1 MKALSHRFLL
11 CVLVLASALCLA
23 GSALAQTEVSF
34 VRGQQTEVFSENDV
48 RLYLTGEVDDSG
60 MMWLAL
66 SAVIENHTSRNI
78 SVSYTGVCNGWSVD
92 QCVMGGSGSAVRK
105 GAKGKSYLW
114 LLYDQLD
121 LKRFSDLQDLTLD
134 FIISDSD
141 TQEELFRV
149 TDVSILFGSSG
160 QSSGGASSASQE
172 QSAAPAAPVLEY
184 YDECPIL
191 PRPECLCDVYQ
202 SGRSSSSVNGK
213 LSSVTYRYSL
223 RNQGDSLSG
232 AFSAY
237 VEALRQEGFTVSLSG
252 TAAVISSDGKRLGTF
267 TQSASQLEM
276 DLIPGNEGLTAGP
289 SGTDAAAALSDQGD
303 KRISL
308 GDTITTK
315 TCTLKLESVDTG
327 DKIYS
332 YGRKKASGIYFQM
345 EPVKSGQTFLYV
357 YGTFTNTGSA
367 PVDIRHI
374 YATMTLD
381 GQYVYD
387 ADVCGVTDGGADF
400 INYVSPR
407 ETVGVYIYA
416 ELPPSMARPESATL
430 RLGFTDSF
438 DPLFISSGLP
448 DFSRCSET
456 YMLALGNG
464 ASSGVS
470 GLPLNTAS
478 PAPAAKKSM
487 TAVTVATP
495 TPGPTATPRPAP
507 PASQSLSG
515 GSSAATPR
523 PTAKPTPTPRPTDTP
538 KAGPAVGDTVVF
550 GSYEQDGNTK
560 NGKEPLE
567 WMILDIDGDKALLI
581 TAKVVDYVK
590 NTDSKT
596 VLWSKCAVRTWM
608 NDKFYKA
615 AFSSAERKAILTTQV
630 HTPQNPYY
638 LRGGCDTKDRLFSLS
653 MEEVIQYFETS
664 GKIGD
669 EFITVTDPRA
679 LTEATP
685 VALQKAVKQG
695 ECTAFDTHL
704 SWLLRDT
711 GDTYCMVNIFIYG
724 NDPDDAML
732 NYMGDFMWDGVRPAM
747 WVKLSALPQ

>member
-11 CVLVLASALCLA
+11 CVLVLVSALCLA
-23 GSALAQTEVSF
+23 GSALAQTEVDF
-34 VRGQQTEVFSENDV
+34 VRGQQTEVFNENDV

-60 MMWLAL
+60 MMWLAFN
-66 SAVIENHTSRNI
+66 AVIENHTSRNI
-78 SVSYTGVCNGWSVD
+78 SVAYTGVCNGWSVD
-92 QCVMGGSGSAVRK
+92 QCVMGGSSSAVRK
-105 GAKGKSYLW
+105 VAKGKSYLW

-149 TDVSILFGSSG
+149 TDVSFRFGGSG
-160 QSSGGASSASQE
+160 QSSGGAQSAGQE

-202 SGRSSSSVNGK
+202 SGMSSSSVNGR

-252 TAAVISSDGKRLGTF
+252 SAAVISSGGEKLGTF
-267 TQSASQLEM
+267 TQAASQLEM

-289 SGTDAAAALSDQGD
+289 SGSAAVALSDQGD

-308 GDTITTK
+308 GDTINAK
-315 TCTLKLESVDTG
+315 TCTLKLESADTG
-327 DKIYS
+327 DRIYS
-332 YGRKKASGIYFQM
+332 YGRKKANGIYFQM

-357 YGTFTNTGSA
+357 YGTFTNTGTT
-367 PVDIRHI
+367 PVDIRRI

-400 INYVSPR
+400 INYVSPQ

-416 ELPPSMARPESATL
+416 ELPQSMARPDSATL

-438 DPLFISSGLP
+438 DPLFISGNLP

-464 ASSGVS
+464 TSSGS
-470 GLPLNTAS
+470 PLSTAS
-478 PAPAAKKSM
+478 PAPAGKKSM

-495 TPGPTATPRPAP
+495 TPGPTASPAP
-507 PASQSLSG
+507 AGKKSMTAVTVATPTPG
-515 GSSAATPR
+515 PTTTPR
-523 PTAKPTPTPRPTDTP
+523 PTATP

-550 GSYEQDGNTK
+550 GAYEQDGNTK

-608 NDKFYKA
+608 NDTFYKG
-615 AFSSAERKAILTTQV
+615 AFSSADRKAILTTQV
-630 HTPQNPYY
+630 HTPENPYY

-653 MEEVIQYFETS
+653 MEEVIQYFETR

-669 EFITVTDPRA
+669 EFITITDPRA

-685 VALQKAVKQG
+685 AALQKALKQG
-695 ECTAFDTHL
+695 DCTAFDTHL

-711 GDTYCMVNIFIYG
+711 GDTYCMADVFIYG
-724 NDPDDAML
+724 TDPDDAML
-732 NYMGDFMWDGVRPAM
+732 NYMGDYMWDGVRPAM

>member
-11 CVLVLASALCLA
+11 CVLVLVSALFLA
-23 GSALAQTEVSF
+23 GSALAQTEVDF
-34 VRGQQTEVFSENDV
+34 VRGQQTEVFNENDV

-60 MMWLAL
+60 MMWLAFN
-66 SAVIENHTSRNI
+66 AVIENHTSRNM
-78 SVSYTGVCNGWSVD
+78 SVD
-92 QCVMGGSGSAVRK
+92 QCVMGGNGSAVRK

-149 TDVSILFGSSG
+149 TDVSFRFGGNG
-160 QSSGGASSASQE
+160 QSVGQE

-202 SGRSSSSVNGK
+202 SGMSSSSVNGR

-252 TAAVISSDGKRLGTF
+252 SAAVISSGGEKLGTF
-267 TQSASQLEM
+267 TQAASQLEM
-276 DLIPGNEGLTAGP
+276 DLIPGNEGLTAVP
-289 SGTDAAAALSDQGD
+289 SGSAAAALSDQGD

-308 GDTITTK
+308 GDTITAK
-315 TCTLKLESVDTG
+315 TCTLKLESADTG
-327 DKIYS
+327 DRIYS
-332 YGRKKASGIYFQM
+332 YGRKKANGIYFQM

-357 YGTFTNTGSA
+357 YGTFTNTGTT
-367 PVDIRHI
+367 PVDIRRI

-416 ELPPSMARPESATL
+416 ELPQSMARPDSATL

-438 DPLFISSGLP
+438 DPLFISGNLP

-464 ASSGVS
+464 TSSGS
-470 GLPLNTAS
+470 PLSTAS
-478 PAPAAKKSM
+478 PAPAGKKSM

-495 TPGPTATPRPAP
+495 TPGP
-507 PASQSLSG
+507 
-515 GSSAATPR
+515 AATPR
-523 PTAKPTPTPRPTDTP
+523 PTATP

-550 GSYEQDGNTK
+550 GAYEQDGNTK

-608 NDKFYKA
+608 NDTFYKG
-615 AFSSAERKAILTTQV
+615 AFSSADRKAILTTQV
-630 HTPQNPYY
+630 HTPENPYY

-653 MEEVIQYFETS
+653 MEEVIQYFETR

-669 EFITVTDPRA
+669 EFITITDPRA

-685 VALQKAVKQG
+685 AALQKALKQG
-695 ECTAFDTHL
+695 DCTAFDTHL

-711 GDTYCMVNIFIYG
+711 GDTYCMADVFIYG
-724 NDPDDAML
+724 TDPDDAML
-732 NYMGDFMWDGVRPAM
+732 NYTGDYMWDGVRPAM

>member
-1 MKALSHRFLL
+1 M
-11 CVLVLASALCLA
+11 
-23 GSALAQTEVSF
+23 
-34 VRGQQTEVFSENDV
+34 
-48 RLYLTGEVDDSG
+48 
-60 MMWLAL
+60 
-66 SAVIENHTSRNI
+66 
-78 SVSYTGVCNGWSVD
+78 
-92 QCVMGGSGSAVRK
+92 
-105 GAKGKSYLW
+105 
-114 LLYDQLD
+114 
-121 LKRFSDLQDLTLD
+121 TLD

-149 TDVSILFGSSG
+149 TDVSFRFGGSG
-160 QSSGGASSASQE
+160 QSSGGAQSAGQE

-202 SGRSSSSVNGK
+202 SGMSSSSVNGR

-252 TAAVISSDGKRLGTF
+252 SAAVISSGGEKLGTF
-267 TQSASQLEM
+267 TQAASQLEM

-289 SGTDAAAALSDQGD
+289 SGSAAVALSDQGD

-308 GDTITTK
+308 GDTINAK
-315 TCTLKLESVDTG
+315 TCTLKLESADTG
-327 DKIYS
+327 DRIYS
-332 YGRKKASGIYFQM
+332 YGRKKANGIYFQM

-357 YGTFTNTGSA
+357 YGTFTNTGTT
-367 PVDIRHI
+367 PVDIRRI

-400 INYVSPR
+400 INYVSPQ

-416 ELPPSMARPESATL
+416 ELPQSMARPESATL

-438 DPLFISSGLP
+438 DPLFISGNLP

-464 ASSGVS
+464 TSSGS
-470 GLPLNTAS
+470 PLSTAS
-478 PAPAAKKSM
+478 PAPAGKKSM

-495 TPGPTATPRPAP
+495 TPGPTATPRP
-507 PASQSLSG
+507 
-515 GSSAATPR
+515 
-523 PTAKPTPTPRPTDTP
+523 TATP

-550 GSYEQDGNTK
+550 GTYEQDGNTK

-608 NDKFYKA
+608 NDKFYKG

-630 HTPQNPYY
+630 HTPENPYY

-653 MEEVIQYFETS
+653 MEEVIQYFETR

-669 EFITVTDPRA
+669 EFITITDPRA

-685 VALQKAVKQG
+685 AALQKALKQG
-695 ECTAFDTHL
+695 DCTAFDTHL

-711 GDTYCMVNIFIYG
+711 GDTYCMADIFIYG
-724 NDPDDAML
+724 TDPDDAML
-732 NYMGDFMWDGVRPAM
+732 NYTGDYMWDGVRPAM
-747 WVKLSALPQ
+747 WVNLSALPQ

>member
-11 CVLVLASALCLA
+11 CVLVLVSALFLA
-23 GSALAQTEVSF
+23 GSALAQTEVDF
-34 VRGQQTEVFSENDV
+34 VRGQQTEVFNENDV

-60 MMWLAL
+60 MMWLAFN
-66 SAVIENHTSRNI
+66 AVIENHTSRNI
-78 SVSYTGVCNGWSVD
+78 SVAYTGVCNGWSVD
-92 QCVMGGSGSAVRK
+92 QCVMGGNGSAVRK

-149 TDVSILFGSSG
+149 TDVSFRFGGNG
-160 QSSGGASSASQE
+160 QSVGQE

-202 SGRSSSSVNGK
+202 SGMSSSSVNGR

-252 TAAVISSDGKRLGTF
+252 SAAVISSSGEKLGTF
-267 TQSASQLEM
+267 TQAASQLEM
-276 DLIPGNEGLTAGP
+276 DLIPGNEGLTAVP
-289 SGTDAAAALSDQGD
+289 SGSAAAALSDQGD

-308 GDTITTK
+308 GDTITAK
-315 TCTLKLESVDTG
+315 TCTLKLESADTG
-327 DKIYS
+327 DRIYS
-332 YGRKKASGIYFQM
+332 YGRKKANGIYFQM

-357 YGTFTNTGSA
+357 YGTFTNTGTT
-367 PVDIRHI
+367 PVDIRRI

-416 ELPPSMARPESATL
+416 ELPQSMARPDSATL

-438 DPLFISSGLP
+438 DPLFISGNLP

-464 ASSGVS
+464 TSSGS
-470 GLPLNTAS
+470 PLSTAS
-478 PAPAAKKSM
+478 PAPAGKKSM

-495 TPGPTATPRPAP
+495 TPGPT
-507 PASQSLSG
+507 S
-515 GSSAATPR
+515 TPR
-523 PTAKPTPTPRPTDTP
+523 PTATP

-550 GSYEQDGNTK
+550 GAYEQDGNTK

-608 NDKFYKA
+608 NDTFYKG
-615 AFSSAERKAILTTQV
+615 AFSSADRKAILTTQV
-630 HTPQNPYY
+630 HTPENPYY

-653 MEEVIQYFETS
+653 MEEVIQYFETR

-669 EFITVTDPRA
+669 EFITITDPRA

-685 VALQKAVKQG
+685 AALQKALKQG
-695 ECTAFDTHL
+695 DCTAFDTHL

-711 GDTYCMVNIFIYG
+711 GDTYCMADVFIYG
-724 NDPDDAML
+724 TDPDDAML
-732 NYMGDFMWDGVRPAM
+732 NYTGDYMWDGVRPAM

>member
-11 CVLVLASALCLA
+11 CVLVLVSALFLA
-23 GSALAQTEVSF
+23 GSALAQTEVDF
-34 VRGQQTEVFSENDV
+34 VRGQQTEVFNENDV

-60 MMWLAL
+60 MMWLAFN
-66 SAVIENHTSRNI
+66 AVIENHTSRNI
-78 SVSYTGVCNGWSVD
+78 SVAYTGVCNGWSVD
-92 QCVMGGSGSAVRK
+92 QCVMGGNGSAVRK

-149 TDVSILFGSSG
+149 TDVSFRFGGNG
-160 QSSGGASSASQE
+160 QSVGQE

-202 SGRSSSSVNGK
+202 SGMSSSSVNGR

-252 TAAVISSDGKRLGTF
+252 SAAVISSSGEKLGTF
-267 TQSASQLEM
+267 TQAASQLEM
-276 DLIPGNEGLTAGP
+276 DLIPGNEGLTAVP
-289 SGTDAAAALSDQGD
+289 SGSAAAALSDQGD

-308 GDTITTK
+308 GDTITAK
-315 TCTLKLESVDTG
+315 TCTLKLESADTG
-327 DKIYS
+327 DRIYS
-332 YGRKKASGIYFQM
+332 YGRKKANGIYFQM

-357 YGTFTNTGSA
+357 YGTFTNTGTT
-367 PVDIRHI
+367 PVDIRRI

-416 ELPPSMARPESATL
+416 ELPQSMARPDSATL

-438 DPLFISSGLP
+438 DPLFISGNLP

-464 ASSGVS
+464 TSSGS
-470 GLPLNTAS
+470 PLSTAS
-478 PAPAAKKSM
+478 PAPAGKKSM

-495 TPGPTATPRPAP
+495 TPGP
-507 PASQSLSG
+507 
-515 GSSAATPR
+515 AATPR
-523 PTAKPTPTPRPTDTP
+523 PTATP

-550 GSYEQDGNTK
+550 GAYEQDGNTK

-608 NDKFYKA
+608 NDTFYKG
-615 AFSSAERKAILTTQV
+615 AFSSADRKAILTTQV
-630 HTPQNPYY
+630 HTPENPYY

-653 MEEVIQYFETS
+653 MEEVIQYFETR

-669 EFITVTDPRA
+669 EFITITDPRA

-685 VALQKAVKQG
+685 AALQKALKQG
-695 ECTAFDTHL
+695 DCTAFDTHL

-711 GDTYCMVNIFIYG
+711 GDTYCMADVFIYG
-724 NDPDDAML
+724 TDPDDAML
-732 NYMGDFMWDGVRPAM
+732 NYTGDYMWDGVRPAM

>member
-11 CVLVLASALCLA
+11 CVLVLVSALFLA
-23 GSALAQTEVSF
+23 GSALAQTEVDF
-34 VRGQQTEVFSENDV
+34 VRGQQTEVFNENDV

-60 MMWLAL
+60 MMWLAFN
-66 SAVIENHTSRNI
+66 AVIENHTSRNI
-78 SVSYTGVCNGWSVD
+78 SVAYTGVCNGWSVD
-92 QCVMGGSGSAVRK
+92 QCVMGGNGSAVRK

-149 TDVSILFGSSG
+149 TDVSFRFGGNG
-160 QSSGGASSASQE
+160 QSVGQE

-202 SGRSSSSVNGK
+202 SGMSSSSVNGR

-252 TAAVISSDGKRLGTF
+252 SAAVISSSGEKLGTF
-267 TQSASQLEM
+267 TQAASQLEM
-276 DLIPGNEGLTAGP
+276 DLIPGNEGLTAVP
-289 SGTDAAAALSDQGD
+289 SGSAAAALSDQGD

-308 GDTITTK
+308 GDTITAK
-315 TCTLKLESVDTG
+315 TCTLKLESADTG
-327 DKIYS
+327 DRIYS
-332 YGRKKASGIYFQM
+332 YGRKKANGIYFQM

-357 YGTFTNTGSA
+357 YGTFTNTGTT
-367 PVDIRHI
+367 PVDIRRI

-416 ELPPSMARPESATL
+416 ELPQSMARPDSATL

-438 DPLFISSGLP
+438 DPLFISGNLP

-464 ASSGVS
+464 TSSGS
-470 GLPLNTAS
+470 PLSTAS
-478 PAPAAKKSM
+478 PAPAGKKSM

-495 TPGPTATPRPAP
+495 TPGP
-507 PASQSLSG
+507 
-515 GSSAATPR
+515 AATPR
-523 PTAKPTPTPRPTDTP
+523 PTATP

-550 GSYEQDGNTK
+550 GAYEQDGNTK

-608 NDKFYKA
+608 NDTFYKG
-615 AFSSAERKAILTTQV
+615 AFSSADRKAILTTQV
-630 HTPQNPYY
+630 HTPENPYY

-653 MEEVIQYFETS
+653 MEEVIQYFETR

-669 EFITVTDPRA
+669 EFITITDPRA

-685 VALQKAVKQG
+685 AALQKALKQG
-695 ECTAFDTHL
+695 DCTAFDTHL

-711 GDTYCMVNIFIYG
+711 GDTYCMADVFIYG
-724 NDPDDAML
+724 TDPDDAML
-732 NYMGDFMWDGVRPAM
+732 NYMGDYMWDGVRPAM

>member
-11 CVLVLASALCLA
+11 CVLVLVSALFLA
-23 GSALAQTEVSF
+23 GSALAQTEVDF
-34 VRGQQTEVFSENDV
+34 VRGQQTEVFNENDV

-60 MMWLAL
+60 MMWLAFN
-66 SAVIENHTSRNI
+66 AVIENHTSRNI
-78 SVSYTGVCNGWSVD
+78 SVAYTGVCNGWSVD
-92 QCVMGGSGSAVRK
+92 QCVMGGNGSAVRK

-149 TDVSILFGSSG
+149 TDVSFRFGGNG
-160 QSSGGASSASQE
+160 QSVGQE

-202 SGRSSSSVNGK
+202 SGMSSSSVNGR

-252 TAAVISSDGKRLGTF
+252 SAAVISSSGEKLGTF
-267 TQSASQLEM
+267 TQAASQLEM
-276 DLIPGNEGLTAGP
+276 DLIPGNEGLTAVP
-289 SGTDAAAALSDQGD
+289 SGSAAAALSDQGD

-308 GDTITTK
+308 GDTITAK
-315 TCTLKLESVDTG
+315 TCTLKLESADTG
-327 DKIYS
+327 DRIYS
-332 YGRKKASGIYFQM
+332 YGRKKANGIYFQM

-357 YGTFTNTGSA
+357 YGTFTNTGTT
-367 PVDIRHI
+367 PVDIRRI

-416 ELPPSMARPESATL
+416 ELPQSMARPDSATL

-438 DPLFISSGLP
+438 DPLFISGNLP

-464 ASSGVS
+464 TSSGS
-470 GLPLNTAS
+470 PLSTAS
-478 PAPAAKKSM
+478 PAPAGKKSM

-495 TPGPTATPRPAP
+495 TPGP
-507 PASQSLSG
+507 
-515 GSSAATPR
+515 AATPR
-523 PTAKPTPTPRPTDTP
+523 PTATP

-550 GSYEQDGNTK
+550 GAYEQDGNTK

-581 TAKVVDYVK
+581 TAKVVDYLK

-608 NDKFYKA
+608 NDTFYKG
-615 AFSSAERKAILTTQV
+615 AFSSADRKAILTTQV
-630 HTPQNPYY
+630 HTPENPYY

-653 MEEVIQYFETS
+653 MEEVIQYFETR

-669 EFITVTDPRA
+669 EFITITDPRA

-685 VALQKAVKQG
+685 AALQKALKQG
-695 ECTAFDTHL
+695 DCTAFDTHL

-711 GDTYCMVNIFIYG
+711 GDTYCMADVFIYG
-724 NDPDDAML
+724 TDPDDAML
-732 NYMGDFMWDGVRPAM
+732 NYTGDYMWDGVRPAM

>member
-11 CVLVLASALCLA
+11 CVLVLVSALFLA
-23 GSALAQTEVSF
+23 GSALAQTEVDF
-34 VRGQQTEVFSENDV
+34 VRGQQTEVFNENDV

-60 MMWLAL
+60 MMWLAFN
-66 SAVIENHTSRNI
+66 AVIENHTSRNI
-78 SVSYTGVCNGWSVD
+78 SVAYTGVCNGWSVD
-92 QCVMGGSGSAVRK
+92 QCVMGGNGSAVRK

-149 TDVSILFGSSG
+149 TDVSFRFGGNG
-160 QSSGGASSASQE
+160 QSVGQE

-202 SGRSSSSVNGK
+202 SGMSSSSVNGR

-252 TAAVISSDGKRLGTF
+252 SAAVISSSGEKLGTF
-267 TQSASQLEM
+267 TQAASQLEM

-289 SGTDAAAALSDQGD
+289 SGSAAAALSDQGD

-308 GDTITTK
+308 GDTITAK
-315 TCTLKLESVDTG
+315 TCTLKLESADTG
-327 DKIYS
+327 DRIYS
-332 YGRKKASGIYFQM
+332 YGRKKANGIYFQM

-357 YGTFTNTGSA
+357 YGTFTNTGTT
-367 PVDIRHI
+367 PVDIRRI

-387 ADVCGVTDGGADF
+387 ADVCGVTDGGADY

-416 ELPPSMARPESATL
+416 ELPQSMARPDSATL

-438 DPLFISSGLP
+438 DPLFISGNLP

-464 ASSGVS
+464 TSSGS
-470 GLPLNTAS
+470 PLSTAS
-478 PAPAAKKSM
+478 PAPAGKKSM

-495 TPGPTATPRPAP
+495 TPGP
-507 PASQSLSG
+507 
-515 GSSAATPR
+515 AATPR
-523 PTAKPTPTPRPTDTP
+523 PTATP

-550 GSYEQDGNTK
+550 GAYEQDGNTK

-567 WMILDIDGDKALLI
+567 WMILEIDGDKALLI

-608 NDKFYKA
+608 NDTFYKG
-615 AFSSAERKAILTTQV
+615 AFSSADRKAILTTQV
-630 HTPQNPYY
+630 HTPENTYY

-653 MEEVIQYFETS
+653 MEEVIQYFETR

-669 EFITVTDPRA
+669 EFITITDPRA

-685 VALQKAVKQG
+685 AALQKALKQG
-695 ECTAFDTHL
+695 DCTAFDTHL

-711 GDTYCMVNIFIYG
+711 GDTYCMADVFIYG
-724 NDPDDAML
+724 TDPDDAML
-732 NYMGDFMWDGVRPAM
+732 NYTGDYMWDGVRPAM

>member
-11 CVLVLASALCLA
+11 CVLVLVSALFLA
-23 GSALAQTEVSF
+23 GSALAQTEVDF
-34 VRGQQTEVFSENDV
+34 VRGQQTEVFNENDV

-60 MMWLAL
+60 MMWLAFN
-66 SAVIENHTSRNI
+66 AVIENHTSRNI
-78 SVSYTGVCNGWSVD
+78 SVAYTGVCNGWSVD
-92 QCVMGGSGSAVRK
+92 QCVMGGNGSAVRK

-149 TDVSILFGSSG
+149 TDVSFRFGGNG
-160 QSSGGASSASQE
+160 QSVGQE

-202 SGRSSSSVNGK
+202 SGMSSSSVNGR

-252 TAAVISSDGKRLGTF
+252 SAAVISSGGEKLGTF
-267 TQSASQLEM
+267 TQAASQLEM
-276 DLIPGNEGLTAGP
+276 DLIPGNEGLTAVP
-289 SGTDAAAALSDQGD
+289 SGSAAAALSDQGD

-308 GDTITTK
+308 GDTITAK
-315 TCTLKLESVDTG
+315 TCTLKLESADTG
-327 DKIYS
+327 DRIYS
-332 YGRKKASGIYFQM
+332 YGRKKANGIYFQM

-357 YGTFTNTGSA
+357 YGTFTNTGTT
-367 PVDIRHI
+367 PVDIRRI

-416 ELPPSMARPESATL
+416 ELPQSMARPDSATL

-438 DPLFISSGLP
+438 DPLFISGNLP

-464 ASSGVS
+464 TSSGS
-470 GLPLNTAS
+470 PLSTAS
-478 PAPAAKKSM
+478 PAPAGKKSM

-495 TPGPTATPRPAP
+495 THGPTT
-507 PASQSLSG
+507 
-515 GSSAATPR
+515 TPR
-523 PTAKPTPTPRPTDTP
+523 PTATP

-550 GSYEQDGNTK
+550 GAYEQDGNTK

-608 NDKFYKA
+608 NDTFYKG
-615 AFSSAERKAILTTQV
+615 AFSSADRKAILTTQV
-630 HTPQNPYY
+630 HTPENPYY

-653 MEEVIQYFETS
+653 MEEVIQYFETR

-669 EFITVTDPRA
+669 EFITITDPRA

-685 VALQKAVKQG
+685 AALQKALKQG
-695 ECTAFDTHL
+695 DCTAFDTHL

-711 GDTYCMVNIFIYG
+711 GDTYCMADVFIYG
-724 NDPDDAML
+724 TDPDDAML
-732 NYMGDFMWDGVRPAM
+732 NYMGDYMWDGVRPAM

>member
-11 CVLVLASALCLA
+11 CVLVLVSALFLA
-23 GSALAQTEVSF
+23 GSALAQTEVDF
-34 VRGQQTEVFSENDV
+34 VRGQQTEVFNENDV

-60 MMWLAL
+60 MMWLAFN
-66 SAVIENHTSRNI
+66 AVIENHTSRNI
-78 SVSYTGVCNGWSVD
+78 SVAYTGVCNGWSVD
-92 QCVMGGSGSAVRK
+92 QCVMGGNGSAVRK

-149 TDVSILFGSSG
+149 TDVSFRFGGNG
-160 QSSGGASSASQE
+160 QSVGQE

-202 SGRSSSSVNGK
+202 SGMSSSSVNGR

-252 TAAVISSDGKRLGTF
+252 SAAVISSSGEKLGTF
-267 TQSASQLEM
+267 TQAASQLEM
-276 DLIPGNEGLTAGP
+276 DLIPGNEGLTAVP
-289 SGTDAAAALSDQGD
+289 SGSAAAALSDQGD

-308 GDTITTK
+308 GDTITAK
-315 TCTLKLESVDTG
+315 TCTLKLESADTG
-327 DKIYS
+327 DRIYS
-332 YGRKKASGIYFQM
+332 YGRKKANGIYFQM

-357 YGTFTNTGSA
+357 YGTFTNTGTT
-367 PVDIRHI
+367 PVDIRRI

-400 INYVSPR
+400 INYVSPQ

-416 ELPPSMARPESATL
+416 ELPQSMARPDSATL

-438 DPLFISSGLP
+438 DPLFISGNLP

-464 ASSGVS
+464 TSSGS
-470 GLPLNTAS
+470 PLSTAS
-478 PAPAAKKSM
+478 PAPAGQKSM

-495 TPGPTATPRPAP
+495 TPGP
-507 PASQSLSG
+507 
-515 GSSAATPR
+515 AATPR
-523 PTAKPTPTPRPTDTP
+523 PTATP

-550 GSYEQDGNTK
+550 GAYEQDGNTK

-608 NDKFYKA
+608 NDTFYKG
-615 AFSSAERKAILTTQV
+615 AFSSADRKAILTTQV
-630 HTPQNPYY
+630 HTPENPYY

-653 MEEVIQYFETS
+653 MEEVIQYFETR

-669 EFITVTDPRA
+669 EFITITDPRA

-685 VALQKAVKQG
+685 AALQKALKQG
-695 ECTAFDTHL
+695 DCTAFDTHL

-711 GDTYCMVNIFIYG
+711 GDTYCMADVFIYG
-724 NDPDDAML
+724 TDPDDAML
-732 NYMGDFMWDGVRPAM
+732 NYMGDYMWDGVRPAM

>member
-1 MKALSHRFLL
+1 
-11 CVLVLASALCLA
+11 
-23 GSALAQTEVSF
+23 
-34 VRGQQTEVFSENDV
+34 
-48 RLYLTGEVDDSG
+48 
-60 MMWLAL
+60 
-66 SAVIENHTSRNI
+66 
-78 SVSYTGVCNGWSVD
+78 
-92 QCVMGGSGSAVRK
+92 MGGNGSAVRK

-149 TDVSILFGSSG
+149 TDVSFRFGGNG
-160 QSSGGASSASQE
+160 QSVGQE

-202 SGRSSSSVNGK
+202 SGMSSSSVNGR

-252 TAAVISSDGKRLGTF
+252 SAAVISSGGEKLGTF
-267 TQSASQLEM
+267 TQAASQLEM

-289 SGTDAAAALSDQGD
+289 SGSAAAALSDQGD

-308 GDTITTK
+308 GDTITAK
-315 TCTLKLESVDTG
+315 TCTLKLESADTG
-327 DKIYS
+327 DRIYS
-332 YGRKKASGIYFQM
+332 YGRKKANGIYFQM

-357 YGTFTNTGSA
+357 YGTFTNTGTT
-367 PVDIRHI
+367 PVDIRRI

-400 INYVSPR
+400 INYVSPQ

-416 ELPPSMARPESATL
+416 ELPQSMARPDSATL

-438 DPLFISSGLP
+438 DPLFISGNLP

-464 ASSGVS
+464 TSSGS
-470 GLPLNTAS
+470 PLSTAS
-478 PAPAAKKSM
+478 PAPAGKKSM

-495 TPGPTATPRPAP
+495 TPGP
-507 PASQSLSG
+507 
-515 GSSAATPR
+515 AATPR
-523 PTAKPTPTPRPTDTP
+523 PTATP

-550 GSYEQDGNTK
+550 GAYEQDGNTK

-567 WMILDIDGDKALLI
+567 WMILEIDGDKALLI

-608 NDKFYKA
+608 NDTFYKG
-615 AFSSAERKAILTTQV
+615 AFSSAQRKAILTTQV
-630 HTPQNPYY
+630 HTPENPYY

-653 MEEVIQYFETS
+653 MEEVIQYFETR

-669 EFITVTDPRA
+669 EFITITDPRA

-685 VALQKAVKQG
+685 AALQKALKQG
-695 ECTAFDTHL
+695 DCTAFDTHL

-711 GDTYCMVNIFIYG
+711 GDTYCMADVFIYG
-724 NDPDDAML
+724 TDPDDAML
-732 NYMGDFMWDGVRPAM
+732 NYTGDYMWDGVRPAM

>member
-11 CVLVLASALCLA
+11 CVLVLVSALFLA
-23 GSALAQTEVSF
+23 GSALAQTEVDF
-34 VRGQQTEVFSENDV
+34 VRGQQTEVFNENDV

-60 MMWLAL
+60 MMWLAFN
-66 SAVIENHTSRNI
+66 AVIENHTSRNI
-78 SVSYTGVCNGWSVD
+78 SVAYTGVCNGWSVD
-92 QCVMGGSGSAVRK
+92 QCVMGGNGSAVRK

-149 TDVSILFGSSG
+149 TDVSFRFGGNG
-160 QSSGGASSASQE
+160 QSVGQE

-202 SGRSSSSVNGK
+202 SGMSSSSVNGR

-252 TAAVISSDGKRLGTF
+252 SAAVISSSGEKLGTF
-267 TQSASQLEM
+267 TQAASQLEM
-276 DLIPGNEGLTAGP
+276 DLIPGNEGLTAVP
-289 SGTDAAAALSDQGD
+289 SGSAAAALSDQGD

-308 GDTITTK
+308 GDTITAK
-315 TCTLKLESVDTG
+315 TCTLKLESADTG
-327 DKIYS
+327 DRIYS
-332 YGRKKASGIYFQM
+332 YGRKKANGIYFQM

-357 YGTFTNTGSA
+357 YGTFTNTGTT
-367 PVDIRHI
+367 PVDIRRI

-416 ELPPSMARPESATL
+416 ELPQSMARPDSATL

-438 DPLFISSGLP
+438 DPLFISGNLP

-464 ASSGVS
+464 TSSGS
-470 GLPLNTAS
+470 PLSTAS
-478 PAPAAKKSM
+478 PAPAGKKSM

-495 TPGPTATPRPAP
+495 TPGPTATPRP
-507 PASQSLSG
+507 
-515 GSSAATPR
+515 
-523 PTAKPTPTPRPTDTP
+523 TATP

-550 GSYEQDGNTK
+550 GAYEQDGNTK

-608 NDKFYKA
+608 NDTFYKG
-615 AFSSAERKAILTTQV
+615 AFSSADRKAILTTQV
-630 HTPQNPYY
+630 HTPENPYY

-653 MEEVIQYFETS
+653 MEEVIQYFETR

-669 EFITVTDPRA
+669 EFITITDPRA

-685 VALQKAVKQG
+685 AALQKALKQG
-695 ECTAFDTHL
+695 DCTAFDTHL

-711 GDTYCMVNIFIYG
+711 GDTYCMADVFIYG
-724 NDPDDAML
+724 TDPDDAML
-732 NYMGDFMWDGVRPAM
+732 NYTGDYMWDGVRPAM